1 MGLLCG
7 LGGGSGNFLLFHL
20 LDDTDSD
27 GLPHVTDSE
36 TSQRREVGEGLNAH
50 GLRGDELHNGG
61 ITGLDGFG
69 VGLGGLTGTPVNLLL
84 DLLELASDVSSVAI
98 QYGTK
103 SKKIVK
109 TSVKSKVIT

>member
-1 MGLLCG
+1 MCG
-7 LGGGSGNFLLFHL
+7 LGGSTGDILGGGA

-103 SKKIVK
+103 
-109 TSVKSKVIT
+109 

>member
-7 LGGGSGNFLLFHL
+7 LGGGSGNVLLFHL

-27 GLPHVTDSE
+27 GLPHVTNGE

-50 GLRGDELHNGG
+50 GLRGDELHNSG

-69 VGLGGLTGTPVNLLL
+69 VGLGGLTGTPVNLNKRKFDINIWSCKNWPLVL
-84 DLLELASDVSSVAI
+84 KNGSI
-98 QYGTK
+98 FF
-103 SKKIVK
+103 
-109 TSVKSKVIT
+109 

>member
-7 LGGGSGNFLLFHL
+7 LGGGSGNVLLFHL

-27 GLPHVTDSE
+27 GLPHVTNGE

-84 DLLELASDVSSVAI
+84 DLLELASDMSSVAI
-98 QYGTK
+98 QYRTK
-103 SKKIVK
+103 NK
-109 TSVKSKVIT
+109 

>member
-1 MGLLCG
+1 MCG
-7 LGGGSGNFLLFHL
+7 LGGGTRDFLGGGT
-20 LDDTDSD
+20 LDDTNSD

-103 SKKIVK
+103 
-109 TSVKSKVIT
+109 